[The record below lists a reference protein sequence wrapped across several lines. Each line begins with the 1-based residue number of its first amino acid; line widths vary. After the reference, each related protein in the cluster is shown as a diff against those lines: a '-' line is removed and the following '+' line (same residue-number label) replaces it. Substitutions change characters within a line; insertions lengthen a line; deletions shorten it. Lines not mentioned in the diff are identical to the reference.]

1 MDSLQ
6 RLRVL
11 VELAGRGSFSAAADA
26 LSYSQPAVSKQIAAL
41 EREVG
46 TALVMRGVRPL
57 RLTDAGEALVAHAR
71 AIGERVAAAT
81 AELDAIAALEAGR
94 LRLGTF
100 WSAGTTLVVQ
110 ALAEFREHHPG
121 VNLTLLEAGPE
132 SLSQAVRAGKLDLV
146 VAYDYPSI
154 SYTLDEGLD
163 SHHLV
168 DDPSD
173 LLIHRDHPLARRRT
187 VTFADLRDEPWLLP
201 TFGPEVPAQKLIT
214 AACANAG
221 FEPNV
226 IFQVNDCEM
235 TKALVAAN
243 VGVALLPRLA
253 IHPAHPQVA
262 SRPLKDG
269 YRRRV
274 LALRLEEAR
283 TPASDAFVALLRK
296 YARAYPRLSSPAR
309 T

>member
-11 VELAGRGSFSAAADA
+11 AELANRGSFSAAADA

-46 TALVMRGVRPL
+46 AALVMRGMRPL

-71 AIGERVAAAT
+71 AIVERVAAAT

-110 ALAEFREHHPG
+110 ALAEFREQHAG
-121 VNLTLLEAGPE
+121 VKLTLLEAGPE
-132 SLSQAVRAGKLDLV
+132 SLVRAVRAGELDLV

-154 SYTLDEGLD
+154 GFTLDDGLD
-163 SHHLV
+163 SHHLI

-173 LLIHRDHPLARRRT
+173 LLVHREHPLANRRRI
-187 VTFADLRDEPWLLP
+187 TFADLRDERWLLP

-226 IFQVNDCEM
+226 VFQVNDCEM

-243 VGVALLPRLA
+243 VGISLLPRLA
-253 IHPAHPQVA
+253 THPLHPKVA
-262 SRPLKDG
+262 IRPLQDG
-269 YRRRV
+269 YKRRV
-274 LALRLEEAR
+274 LALRLQEAR
-283 TPASDAFVALLRK
+283 SPASNAFLALLRK
-296 YARAYPRLSSPAR
+296 YANAYPRLTGPAR
-309 T
+309 P

>member
-1 MDSLQ
+1 MDSVQ

-11 VELAGRGSFSAAADA
+11 AELAVQRSFSATAEA

-57 RLTDAGEALVAHAR
+57 RLTDAGEALAAHAR
-71 AIGERVAAAT
+71 AVIERLASAS
-81 AELDAIAALEAGR
+81 AELDAIAALETGR

-100 WSAGTTLVVQ
+100 WSAGATLVVQ
-110 ALAEFREHHPG
+110 ALAEFRSRHPG
-121 VNLTLLEAGPE
+121 IRLTILEAGPE
-132 SLSQAVRAGKLDLV
+132 SLGRAVREGELDLV

-154 SYTLDEGLD
+154 GYTLDQGLD
-163 SHHLV
+163 GHPLL

-173 LLIHRDHPLARRRT
+173 LLIHHKHPLANRKRI
-187 VTFADLRDEPWLLP
+187 TFADLRDEAWLLP

-214 AACANAG
+214 AACANAR

-226 IFQVNDCEM
+226 IFQINDCEM

-243 VGVALLPRLA
+243 LGVSLLPRLA
-253 IHPAHPQVA
+253 THPAHPKVA
-262 SRPLKDG
+262 VRPLQDC
-269 YRRRV
+269 YARRV
-274 LALRLEEAR
+274 LALRLKEAQ
-283 TPASDAFVALLRK
+283 TPASDAFLALLQK
-296 YARAYPRLSSPAR
+296 YASAYPRLTAPAR
-309 T
+309 A

>member
-1 MDSLQ
+1 M
-6 RLRVL
+6 
-11 VELAGRGSFSAAADA
+11 
-26 LSYSQPAVSKQIAAL
+26 SKQIAAL

-71 AIGERVAAAT
+71 AILERVAAAT
-81 AELDAIAALEAGR
+81 AELDAIATLEAGR

-100 WSAGTTLVVQ
+100 WSAGTTLLVQ
-110 ALAEFREHHPG
+110 AFAEFRKHHPG
-121 VNLTLLEAGPE
+121 VKLTLLESGPE
-132 SLSQAVRAGKLDLV
+132 SLAQAIRAGELDLV

-154 SYTLDEGLD
+154 GYTLDRGLD
-163 SHHLV
+163 SHPLL

-173 LLIHRDHPLARRRT
+173 LLVYHEHPLAHRRRI
-187 VTFADLRDEPWLLP
+187 TFADLRDEAWLLP
-201 TFGPEVPAQKLIT
+201 TFGPEVPARKLIT

-243 VGVALLPRLA
+243 VGIALLPRLA
-253 IHPAHPQVA
+253 IHPGHPKVTA
-262 SRPLKDG
+262 RPLQDG
-269 YRRRV
+269 YHRRV
-274 LALRLEEAR
+274 LALRLHEAR
-283 TPASDAFVALLRK
+283 TPASNAFLALLHK
-296 YARAYPRLSSPAR
+296 YARAYPRLTSPAR
-309 T
+309 A